1 MAGADL
7 TGRRVFVVED
17 DYLIADE
24 LREFLEESGAEVIGP
39 APTVQDALDL
49 LGRPGAIDGAVLDI
63 NLRGEMSYGVADVL
77 LARGVPFVFVTGY
90 ESAAIPQQYAGV
102 GRCEKPVGI
111 DAIARALGFD
121 GARPGR

>member
-7 TGRRVFVVED
+7 TGRRVIVVED

-24 LREFLEESGAEVIGP
+24 MRELLEDSGAEVVGP
-39 APTVQDALDL
+39 APTVQDALNL
-49 LGRPGAIDGAVLDI
+49 LGRPGAIDGAVLDV
-63 NLRGEMSYGVADVL
+63 NLRGEPSYGVADAL

-90 ESAAIPQQYAGV
+90 GSGVIPQRYAGG

-111 DAIARALGFD
+111 EAITRALGFD
-121 GARPGR
+121 DARPVH